1 MTLWSVFNICGHVY
15 SKKKCNFILVLIK
28 LVSDESDK
36 IQRRYSDQKCVLP
49 AGENRRHRA
58 SQGVTGRH
66 RASPG
71 VTGRHRA
78 SPGVTGRHRA
88 SPGDHV
94 KKRQEFFFAWTR
106 KVLTSLD
113 QRNLVCLNRIN
124 DN

>member
-1 MTLWSVFNICGHVY
+1 MFTL
-15 SKKKCNFILVLIK
+15 KKKCNFILVLIK

-36 IQRRYSDQKCVLP
+36 IQRRCDQKCVLR
-49 AGENRRHRA
+49 AGEN
-58 SQGVTGRH
+58 GRH

-71 VTGRHRA
+71 VTGRHRE
-78 SPGVTGRHRA
+78 TTL
-88 SPGDHV
+88 
-94 KKRQEFFFAWTR
+94 KKCPEFFFAWTR

>member
-1 MTLWSVFNICGHVY
+1 MFTL
-15 SKKKCNFILVLIK
+15 KKKCNFILVLIK

-36 IQRRYSDQKCVLP
+36 IQRRCDQKCVLR
-49 AGENRRHRA
+49 AGEN
-58 SQGVTGRH
+58 
-66 RASPG
+66 
-71 VTGRHRA
+71 
-78 SPGVTGRHRA
+78 GRHRA

-94 KKRQEFFFAWTR
+94 KKCPEFFFTWTR

>member
-1 MTLWSVFNICGHVY
+1 MFTL
-15 SKKKCNFILVLIK
+15 KKKCNFILVLIK

-36 IQRRYSDQKCVLP
+36 IQRRCDQKCVLR
-49 AGENRRHRA
+49 AGEN
-58 SQGVTGRH
+58 GRH

-94 KKRQEFFFAWTR
+94 KKMSRIFLCVDQKGINFLGSAQ
-106 KVLTSLD
+106 LSLLKSD
-113 QRNLVCLNRIN
+113 KR
-124 DN
+124 